1 MIQLDNKVVNKA
13 RVVRMNRNS
22 LVLELQPNEEVLISR
37 KVFNEIRRNP
47 NMPMY
52 SVIREH
58 LGIESL
64 WVAIPMTI

>member
-1 MIQLDNKVVNKA
+1 MNK
-13 RVVRMNRNS
+13 NS
-22 LVLELQPNEEVLISR
+22 LVLELPSSDEEIFISR

-47 NMPMY
+47 NIPMY
-52 SVIREH
+52 SVVREH